1 MTDWIKK
8 IKACEKKLK
17 EKHESEAKESECH
30 YYNDDSDVEFPI
42 YWSSIQVQRSALF
55 AKAPNPEIRTRIA
68 GDDAAK
74 DIAQILEDVIVYEI
88 DNHDFHNDFKR
99 TILDYLLV
107 DKGVLRVNYNVKNVV
122 QRDPF
127 GNPILDENGQPLLA
141 IGDESV
147 TIDHWSW
154 KRFVY
159 DIGKDWNECEWI
171 AYKHYMTAQEI
182 EEKYEKKVKD
192 IELEE
197 FGDDK
202 GKICIYELWDK
213 KERKIYDLKEGE
225 SKPLRVRKDSLK
237 LKGFFDCPRPMI
249 SNMRSDKFIPQ
260 SEYKQIKRQLLN
272 IDNIER
278 RIDALVANIRDVGF
292 YDAATSELAKLA
304 TAKDG
309 ELIPVDN
316 LLQALNNSTTF
327 DKIVAKLPIIQQ
339 AQVVEILR
347 NHKKEQKEQI
357 YEITGLSDIIR
368 GSTRASETA
377 TAQQIK
383 GQWASVRLQEKQ
395 NTINSCLREIM
406 RMYGEIIAEHFTIER
421 LQLITGMQVTPE
433 LKQRMSDDLL
443 RCYAID
449 IETDS
454 TIMADESQ
462 DRQDRMEMVNTM
474 AGLLQ
479 TFIPAVQQGV
489 LQADIAKE
497 LLLTAVR
504 GYKYSRGLEDM
515 ITNMD
520 GTQEQFMQ
528 LQQQIQQ
535 VQQQAQ
541 QMQMDAQGQL
551 QQAGQQI
558 QQLQNELGRYQQ
570 GEEQRENIKVQ
581 AEAEKDLAQANKWNA
596 DAQKLNAET
605 IGQQQLTAGYVQY

>member
-1 MTDWIKK
+1 
-8 IKACEKKLK
+8 
-17 EKHESEAKESECH
+17 
-30 YYNDDSDVEFPI
+30 
-42 YWSSIQVQRSALF
+42 
-55 AKAPNPEIRTRIA
+55 
-68 GDDAAK
+68 
-74 DIAQILEDVIVYEI
+74 
-88 DNHDFHNDFKR
+88 
-99 TILDYLLV
+99 
-107 DKGVLRVNYNVKNVV
+107 
-122 QRDPF
+122 
-127 GNPILDENGQPLLA
+127 
-141 IGDESV
+141 
-147 TIDHWSW
+147 
-154 KRFVY
+154 
-159 DIGKDWNECEWI
+159 
-171 AYKHYMTAQEI
+171 
-182 EEKYEKKVKD
+182 
-192 IELEE
+192 
-197 FGDDK
+197 
-202 GKICIYELWDK
+202 
-213 KERKIYDLKEGE
+213 
-225 SKPLRVRKDSLK
+225 
-237 LKGFFDCPRPMI
+237 
-249 SNMRSDKFIPQ
+249 
-260 SEYKQIKRQLLN
+260 
-272 IDNIER
+272 
-278 RIDALVANIRDVGF
+278 
-292 YDAATSELAKLA
+292 
-304 TAKDG
+304 
-309 ELIPVDN
+309 
-316 LLQALNNSTTF
+316 
-327 DKIVAKLPIIQQ
+327 
-339 AQVVEILR
+339 
-347 NHKKEQKEQI
+347 
-357 YEITGLSDIIR
+357 
-368 GSTRASETA
+368 
-377 TAQQIK
+377 
-383 GQWASVRLQEKQ
+383 
-395 NTINSCLREIM
+395 
-406 RMYGEIIAEHFTIER
+406 MYGEIIAEHFTIER